1 MFDSC
6 AMWILK
12 LIEGEISLPSQEVM
26 EADWKKWVA
35 RNLALKTADEEID
48 FQTDY
53 VLDIVR

>member
-6 AMWILK
+6 AMWIVK
-12 LIEGEISLPSQEVM
+12 LIEGEICLPSKEVM
-26 EADWKKWVA
+26 EADWQKWVD
-35 RNLALKTADEEID
+35 RNMALKSVDEVID